1 MPTKPTANAD
11 SEVPD
16 PGQWQFWIDVG
27 GTFTDCLAVSP
38 EGQEHLAKVLSS
50 GATKGTIQQ
59 WLSPSSFV
67 MAKRTG
73 DGEDFWSGAAIRFF
87 DAAGHQVAESVVEVF
102 EETTGEFYC
111 ESVQSVEVR
120 ETAVSVELDLQLHA
134 PVMAIRRILK
144 LQSQTPLPVCRVHL
158 ATTRGTNAL
167 LTQTGAKTAFVTS
180 KGFRDL
186 LRIGDQARPHLF
198 HLDIKKTPP
207 LFEHSIE
214 LNERTLADGTV
225 EHSPD
230 DGETRRCLTELLA
243 AGVESIAVCFVHGY
257 RFPENEKIVGQIA
270 RDLGFSD
277 VRLSHEVAP
286 LIKMLN
292 RGETT
297 VLDAYLNPVIANY
310 LNEIQAQLNPASQM
324 RLLTSSGSLVERN
337 RFSGKD
343 SVLSGPAGGV
353 VGAARVAQAAGF
365 EKVITFDMGGTS
377 TDVGRFDG
385 EFQLE
390 YETIKAGTRIV
401 SPMMAIE
408 TVAAGG
414 GSVCRFDG
422 AKLTVGPES
431 ATSDPG
437 PACYGNGGPLTVTDI
452 NLYLGRIVVDHFPFA
467 LNRAAVEARVQE
479 IQQQMDAAGFQL
491 TMTELAVGFLKIAN
505 NNMAAAIR
513 VVSIAKGYDPA
524 DYALVSFGGAGSQ
537 HCCSLA
543 RILGMQRIIDHP
555 QGSILSAIGIRLADE
570 AANRVRSVL
579 QTLDEQSLAEAQG
592 IMVEMANEIRSEL
605 NSEFDQE
612 VEIEFQNSLDLR
624 YVGTESCE
632 TIAESEVDF
641 RDSFTQVHQRR
652 YGYTQD
658 RPIEI
663 VAARCVGQIPGNRLP
678 HAERPTVTQPVES
691 DQQQSMFVPRPDDPA
706 RYEER
711 LVGVFDRRELKL
723 GDQIVGPA
731 IAFNSLSST
740 IVDSGWQAT
749 VFGEGQLLMERV
761 ESPSDESRPS
771 GAAEDLSVD
780 PVELEIFNNHFST
793 IARQMGVSLQN
804 TSTSVNVKERLDFS
818 CALFSDRGQLIVNAP
833 HIPVHLGAMGETV
846 RGTIEDNPAVRPG
859 DVFATNDPY
868 RGGSHL
874 PDITVVT
881 PVFVDDVETPV
892 FWVAS
897 RSHHAEIGGKSPGS
911 MPADAT
917 VLAEEGVL
925 IQNFK
930 LVDGGVERFE
940 ELRKILTTAEYPSR
954 MPDENLADLAA
965 QVAANRTG
973 EHDLLALVAE
983 HGLEKVHAY
992 MQHIQ
997 EAAERK
1003 ARAALESIPDGVYG
1017 FQDEMDDGAKI
1028 TVAITLR
1035 EDEAVID
1042 FSDTDPVRVG
1052 NLNANTAIVSAAVMY
1067 VMRLLIADE
1076 IPLNEGVMK
1085 PVEIYLP
1092 ECFLNPS
1099 SAEEPGQSPAMV
1111 GGNVETSQRVV
1122 DVLLGALGVS
1132 AASCGTMNNWLM
1144 GDPTFG
1150 YYETV
1155 GGGSGATSNQDGA
1168 SAVHTHM
1175 TNTRLTDPE
1184 ILETGYPVILREFAI
1199 RAGSGGEGLQS
1210 GGEGIHRQIEFLRPL
1225 TLSLLTSRRDTEPF
1239 GMEGG
1244 EPGRSGRNIIWE
1256 VATGEP
1262 RYLPSQCEVHVQKGD
1277 HLVLLTP
1284 GGGGFGKKSK

>member
-1 MPTKPTANAD
+1 ME
-11 SEVPD
+11 SL
-16 PGQWQFWIDVG
+16 WQFWIDVG
-27 GTFTDCLAVSP
+27 GTFTDCLGVSP
-38 EGQEHLAKVLSS
+38 DGQEHLTKVLSS

-59 WLSPSSFV
+59 WLSPSSFTLPH
-67 MAKRTG
+67 RNG

-87 DAAGHQVAESVVEVF
+87 DSSGTQIAENVVEVYDDSS
-102 EETTGEFYC
+102 GEFYC
-111 ESVQSVEVR
+111 ESVLPDALR
-120 ETAVSVELDLQLHA
+120 ETSVTVELDLQLHA
-134 PVMAIRRILK
+134 PIMAIRRILK
-144 LQSQTPLPVCRVHL
+144 LGPSSSLPTCRVHL
-158 ATTRGTNAL
+158 GTTRGTNAL
-167 LTQTGAKTAFVTS
+167 LTRTGARTAFVTS

-198 HLDIKKTPP
+198 QLDIEKPHP
-207 LFEHSIE
+207 LFEHSVE

-225 EHSPD
+225 EHSPE
-230 DGETRRCLTELLA
+230 DGETRLVLSELLA
-243 AGVESIAVCFVHGY
+243 AGIESIAVCFVHGY

-270 RDLGFSD
+270 REIGFKD

-297 VLDAYLNPVIANY
+297 VLDAYLNPVIGSY
-310 LNEIQAQLNPASQM
+310 LDEIQQQLPTDSQL
-324 RLLTSSGSLVERN
+324 RLMTSSGGLVERD

-365 EKVITFDMGGTS
+365 ERVLTFDMGGTS

-385 EFQLE
+385 DFQLE
-390 YETIKAGTRIV
+390 YETFKAGTRIV

-437 PACYGNGGPLTVTDI
+437 PACYGNGGPMTVTDI
-452 NLYLGRIVVDHFPFA
+452 NLFLGRIVKDQFPFA
-467 LNRAAVEARVQE
+467 LNTDAVEARLQE
-479 IQQQMDAAGFQL
+479 IRDQMFAAGFEITL
-491 TMTELAVGFLKIAN
+491 TDLAIGFLKIAN

-513 VVSIAKGYDPA
+513 IVSIAKGYDPG

-543 RILGMQRIIDHP
+543 STLGIERIVDHP
-555 QGSILSAIGIRLADE
+555 QGSILSAVGIRLADQIGS
-570 AANRVRSVL
+570 RVRSVL
-579 QTLDEQSLAEAQG
+579 QTLDKASLATARKL
-592 IMVEMANEIRSEL
+592 MAEMASEIRDEL
-605 NSEFDQE
+605 ANEVGDN
-612 VEIEFQNSLDLR
+612 VEIELQNSLDLR
-624 YVGTESCE
+624 YMGTDSFE
-632 TIAESEVDF
+632 TIAESESGFHDQF
-641 RDSFTQVHQRR
+641 SQVHQQR

-658 RPIEI
+658 RPLEI
-663 VAARCVGQIPGNRLP
+663 VAARCTGRVRGNRLKP
-678 HAERPTVTQPVES
+678 TQRPSDTTVAKSTEQQPMLVPIANAPEQY
-691 DQQQSMFVPRPDDPA
+691 QQQLVP
-706 RYEER
+706 
-711 LVGVFDRRELKL
+711 VFDRDQLNT
-723 GDQIVGPA
+723 DNQIVGPA
-731 IAFNSLSST
+731 IIFNPLSST
-740 IVDSGWQAT
+740 IVDPGWIAT
-749 VFGEGQLLMERV
+749 RLDDGQLLIERDGSAMTDGETLNA
-761 ESPSDESRPS
+761 ESKTELP
-771 GAAEDLSVD
+771 AELPVD

-818 CALFSDRGQLIVNAP
+818 CALFSDQGQLIVNAP
-833 HIPVHLGAMGETV
+833 HIPVHLGAMGQTV
-846 RGTIEDNPAVRPG
+846 QATIQDNRVVRPG

-881 PVFVDDVETPV
+881 PVFVDQVDSPV

-917 VLAEEGVL
+917 ILAEEGVL

-930 LVDGGVERFE
+930 LLDGGVERFE
-940 ELRKILTTAEYPSR
+940 ALRELLTTAEYPSR
-954 MPDENLADLAA
+954 MPDENLVDLAA
-965 QVAANRTG
+965 QVAANRVG
-973 EHDLLALVAE
+973 EQDLLALVDR

-997 EAAERK
+997 DAAEVK
-1003 ARAALESIPDGVYG
+1003 ARAALAQINDGVYRFG
-1017 FQDEMDDGAKI
+1017 DTMDDGAKI
-1028 TVAITLR
+1028 EVAITI
-1035 EDEAVID
+1035 DGDHAVID
-1042 FSDTDPVRVG
+1042 FSGTDPVRAG
-1052 NLNANTAIVSAAVMY
+1052 NLNANSAIVSAAAMY
-1067 VMRLLIADE
+1067 VMRLLISDE

-1085 PVEIYLP
+1085 PLEIYLP
-1092 ECFLNPS
+1092 ECFLNP
-1099 SAEEPGQSPAMV
+1099 APADEPGQSPAIV

-1122 DVLLGALGVS
+1122 DVLLGALGLA

-1144 GDPTFG
+1144 GDETFG

-1155 GGGSGATSNQDGA
+1155 GGGSGATKNQAGA

-1184 ILETGYPVILREFAI
+1184 ILETRYPVILREFAV
-1199 RAGSGGEGLQS
+1199 RANSGGEGQQQ
-1210 GGEGIHRQIEFLRPL
+1210 GGDGIHRQVEFLRPL
-1225 TLSLLTSRRDTEPF
+1225 TLSLLTSRRETEPF
-1239 GMEGG
+1239 GMDGG
-1244 EPGRSGRNIIWE
+1244 EAGRPGRNILWE

-1262 RYLPSQCEVHVQKGD
+1262 KYLPSQCEVQIQPGD
-1277 HLVLLTP
+1277 HLVLMTP
-1284 GGGGFGKKSK
+1284 GGGGFGKKPK